1 MHCNHGIQS
10 DHNDDDIV
18 DDDDDD
24 DDDDSDNVDD
34 EDFDGDD
41 DDLDKE
47 GQVDLCQ
54 GERTTS
60 VQHSLSPGNV
70 QDITRLIII
79 LIVLINIE
87 NNHPSSFE

>member
-1 MHCNHGIQS
+1 MHCNHRIQS

-54 GERTTS
+54 GGRTTS
-60 VQHSLSPGNV
+60 AQHSLSPE
-70 QDITRLIII
+70 DRKC
-79 LIVLINIE
+79 
-87 NNHPSSFE
+87 